1 MLPQQG
7 TEPVYRAGGAAKRD
21 RPKME
26 FEQSADMR
34 GKS

>member
-7 TEPVYRAGGAAKRD
+7 TEPVYRAGGATNRD

-34 GKS
+34 GKR